1 MRDLLEG
8 AAVCDKHLVGR
19 TLARELSFGWAS
31 QSFGADPRPMP
42 LAEAASAAARK
53 RVREVRPLG

>member
-19 TLARELSFGWAS
+19 ILACELNFGWAS

-53 RVREVRPLG
+53 RVRKMRLLG